1 MNFKRSGLIVAAVA
15 VAFGFVAKAADDDH
29 DTPHPA
35 TMPSRRRREMGLH
48 QQMETMGRLYKKLK
62 SQIADS
68 SQNASS
74 LDLVSQMEQATLAC
88 KSQIPPKV
96 MRMPT
101 TQQAQAKTDY
111 RQMMVTLFRHELDLE
126 EQLVN
131 GDNTKAAQTV
141 AQMDQTE
148 KDGHKE
154 FRGGRRD

>member
-1 MNFKRSGLIVAAVA
+1 
-15 VAFGFVAKAADDDH
+15 
-29 DTPHPA
+29 
-35 TMPSRRRREMGLH
+35 MGIH

-74 LDLVSQMEQATLAC
+74 LDLVTQMEQATLAC
-88 KSQIPPKV
+88 KSQIPQKV
-96 MRMPT
+96 TRMPT
-101 TQQAQAKTDY
+101 TQQAEAKTDY
-111 RQMMVTLFRHELDLE
+111 HQMMVTLLRHELDLE

-131 GDNTKAAQTV
+131 GDNAKAAQTV
-141 AQMDQTE
+141 VEMDQTE